1 MIPMKSLRLF
11 LLLLGVVTC
20 SFFAQMAA
28 AHLDLWLLPFF
39 ARPALAFATLFPG

>member
-1 MIPMKSLRLF
+1 MKPMQSSRLF

-20 SFFAQMAA
+20 SFFIQMAA
-28 AHLDLWLLPFF
+28 AHLDHWLLHIF